1 MPLRDIPVNTE
12 TSLSAVFF
20 LSEVAVSWG
29 EESDFPGLGQ
39 MSLPQK
45 HLVQRQDRRCHGDNL
60 CDLGNHPNSC
70 LLHLA
75 WTRGLNIFGERGER
89 LVWRLYTPRKLP
101 LNDCYVFL
109 QGLKMVIFFL
119 WPPKPKFW
127 TLRLTLDLDKYFSIW
142 RFFWDTWTAAH
153 GVVGCWVDSGVLS

>member
-20 LSEVAVSWG
+20 FWGCSVLRGRIWFSWLRSDVPAPKAFSTETGQKVPWRQPLWSGQPSQFVS
-29 EESDFPGLGQ
+29 SA
-39 MSLPQK
+39 S
-45 HLVQRQDRRCHGDNL
+45 
-60 CDLGNHPNSC
+60 
-70 LLHLA
+70 
-75 WTRGLNIFGERGER
+75 GLNKRPEHLWGERGEVG
-89 LVWRLYTPRKLP
+89 LKMVTPWKLP

-153 GVVGCWVDSGVLS
+153 GVVGCWVDSGILS